1 MNIRWL
7 VSPMASAVY
16 AARCLAAGR
25 PLIDPQLAEELA
37 APLAELTAA
46 LTEEGVPPAWWGHA
60 LPLAAGISEPRQL
73 AQMALTK
80 TVGRARAEVLAARLA
95 RPLRELVRAYLGQ
108 FADLA
113 EELELRSGP
122 LRQQWEAR
130 GPGLLAAVCRL
141 VDPQLLAPQAE
152 VVLVKPV
159 LGGHGL
165 AHLIYN
171 SVTFEAV
178 LANPH
183 EELPE
188 VVRLGWL
195 LASLHLESGRFGERL
210 PQGRLERIGP
220 LAMVPPVLA
229 AARECELVG
238 DPATLLSRALVLWR
252 LAAEADRV
260 VAAGKEDGLPQP
272 TRSKEPASGGEGR
285 APSALPDAPSGVLL
299 DANALAERL
308 TTWWETYLSGPVR
321 WAVALEALGELLA
334 NAGCEG

>member
-7 VSPMASAVY
+7 ISPVASAVY
-16 AARCLAAGR
+16 TARCLAAGR
-25 PLIDPQLAEELA
+25 PLIDPRLAEELA

-141 VDPQLLAPQAE
+141 VDPQLLAPRAE

-210 PQGRLERIGP
+210 PRGTLEHIGP

-238 DPATLLSRALVLWR
+238 DPAAWLPRALAVWR
-252 LAAEADRV
+252 LAEEPAERWVPTAEA
-260 VAAGKEDGLPQP
+260 ECPPQP
-272 TRSKEPASGGEGR
+272 PLRNDLASCGERPTPATLAGV
-285 APSALPDAPSGVLL
+285 PSGVLPT
-299 DANALAERL
+299 AKALAETL
-308 TTWWETYLSGPVR
+308 TGWWETYLSGPVR
-321 WAVALEALGELLA
+321 WAVALEALAKLLA
-334 NAGCEG
+334 DA